1 MTKNK
6 TDNTKEKD
14 KKPLWKKVFLGFVFI
29 DLIVGIIFM
38 ICYLKGCTPF
48 NRTTNT
54 SSTSSSLVDT
64 TDYQQLDNRFKQ
76 IVKTQMEYDGF
87 GNQDIDQIVAVTYVD
102 NAPTSFSIRISATS
116 MGYLYNLNIKGVQYK
131 EGTDTLVSYLL
142 CNNELE
148 GETNLYKEQIKG
160 YEYIAQAGIYVTS
173 VPISGTSEH
182 KTGYELI
189 DNNYHVR
196 QLIEYKTND
205 SGVTEGYQTVIIEP
219 GMPLYNYYSYLNK

>member
-1 MTKNK
+1 MAKNK

-29 DLIVGIIFM
+29 DVIVGLIFM

-48 NRTTNT
+48 NKT
-54 SSTSSSLVDT
+54 SSISSSSVVDT
-64 TDYQQLDNRFKQ
+64 TDYHELDNRFKQ

-87 GNQDIDQIVAVTYVD
+87 GSEEVDSVVAVTYVD

-116 MGYLYNLNIKGVQYK
+116 NGYLYNLNIKGVQYK

-142 CNNELE
+142 CNNEIE
-148 GETNLYKEQIKG
+148 GETNLYREQIKG
-160 YEYIAQAGIYVTS
+160 YDYIAQAGMYVTS
-173 VPISGTSEH
+173 VPISGTTEH

-189 DNNYHVR
+189 DNAYHVS
-196 QLIEYKTND
+196 QIIEYTQNE
-205 SGVTEGYQTVIIEP
+205 SGIISGMQTVIFEE